1 MKLWVPALAAVSIC
15 LSVQAFA
22 QQEATTGVADQQ
34 PAATLPNAVEP
45 EGIIHL
51 DFAVTDKSGKPVTGL
66 KAEDFNLLDNGWP
79 TKLVSF
85 HGFDETVARPD
96 RLTEVILVLDA
107 VNLWPQQVTTAE
119 RELGKFLRAHEG
131 HLAQPIVIYRLSTS
145 GLSESTEPTL
155 DGNRLADEVARGTEP
170 RIVWQQDARRI
181 EASLPDDY
189 ARKRNAFS
197 LTGLGSIAIEERRR
211 PGRKLLFWIGP
222 GWPVK
227 SGGEYTFDEVV
238 ELSTRLREA
247 RIVLSSVT
255 AWPDP
260 EPESSSRDFLTGLKS
275 AKDGSPFDLAL
286 KVLAMQSGGRVME
299 PAFDLKGLIE
309 KCIDKANDFYSLT
322 FDPPRTAVVDEYH
335 DLKIK
340 MKNPDL
346 IARTNYGYYDEPV
359 FYDQPAPVTERV
371 TVARLEQIL
380 LNAHERRDE
389 DLAQQ
394 FNGLELTER
403 MPSARLTLWKARMPG
418 SKSKA
423 ALVVLADKSGFLAPP
438 AETVVSNPAPD
449 VATQSQMLLR
459 TVAYLK
465 QAFPKLP
472 DIFATRTTIRYEE
485 PKQRDEETWKSVV
498 RDQSLRQAETT
509 KVTMVIRN
517 GKEETDASVKKG
529 KHTPGRERSLDTE
542 GTFGPILAMVLFGAS
557 WPHSHLAWSRWEQG
571 SDGVEAIFSY
581 IVPQEMALFE
591 VGFCCM
597 ADPDGT
603 IPFERKSGYHGE
615 IAIDPTSG
623 AILRIVVI
631 ADLEQ
636 RLPLAWSGVVV
647 EYGPVA
653 IGGKTY
659 IYPTRSVALTRSRTV
674 RILHEW
680 NESFGVYGPFETMM
694 NDATFDD
701 YHMFRSSSRIVA
713 WEDPGPQ

>member
-22 QQEATTGVADQQ
+22 QQEAATGVADQQ

-346 IARTNYGYYDEPV
+346 IARTNY
-359 FYDQPAPVTERV
+359 
-371 TVARLEQIL
+371 
-380 LNAHERRDE
+380 
-389 DLAQQ
+389 
-394 FNGLELTER
+394 
-403 MPSARLTLWKARMPG
+403 W
-418 SKSKA
+418 
-423 ALVVLADKSGFLAPP
+423 
-438 AETVVSNPAPD
+438 
-449 VATQSQMLLR
+449 LLR
-459 TVAYLK
+459 
-465 QAFPKLP
+465 
-472 DIFATRTTIRYEE
+472 RTG
-485 PKQRDEETWKSVV
+485 V
-498 RDQSLRQAETT
+498 LRPAC
-509 KVTMVIRN
+509 
-517 GKEETDASVKKG
+517 
-529 KHTPGRERSLDTE
+529 PGDRAGDGGAARADT
-542 GTFGPILAMVLFGAS
+542 
-557 WPHSHLAWSRWEQG
+557 
-571 SDGVEAIFSY
+571 
-581 IVPQEMALFE
+581 FE
-591 VGFCCM
+591 C
-597 ADPDGT
+597 A
-603 IPFERKSGYHGE
+603 
-615 IAIDPTSG
+615 
-623 AILRIVVI
+623 
-631 ADLEQ
+631 
-636 RLPLAWSGVVV
+636 
-647 EYGPVA
+647 
-653 IGGKTY
+653 
-659 IYPTRSVALTRSRTV
+659 
-674 RILHEW
+674 
-680 NESFGVYGPFETMM
+680 
-694 NDATFDD
+694 
-701 YHMFRSSSRIVA
+701 
-713 WEDPGPQ
+713 